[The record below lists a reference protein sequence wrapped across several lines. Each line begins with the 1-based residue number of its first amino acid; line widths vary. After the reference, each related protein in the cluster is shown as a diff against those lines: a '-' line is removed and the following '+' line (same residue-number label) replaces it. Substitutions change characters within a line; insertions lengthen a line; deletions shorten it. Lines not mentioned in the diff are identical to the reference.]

1 MSAPL
6 LLSTGLTSALSGGPG
21 EHDHAPH
28 DGPLAGEQFDETN
41 PLLPSASAV
50 IPPLPYQATLQNARL
65 LMRMTPLPV
74 MQLACLCALHFV
86 EPMVMGQ
93 ISPSVNAM
101 LADLRPVLP
110 EVGKTCLRPLDRS
123 AGSSTAHSRRCSCS
137 RSISWSGSLVSTHL
151 PRRPLE
157 TRRTSEAPLRHGQI
171 K

>member
-41 PLLPSASAV
+41 SLLPSASAV
-50 IPPLPYQATLQNARL
+50 TPPLPYQATLQNARL

-74 MQLACLCALHFV
+74 MQLACLCALHLV

-101 LADLRPVLP
+101 LADLRPALP
-110 EVGKTCLRPLDRS
+110 EVGEDMPAS
-123 AGSSTAHSRRCSCS
+123 AG
-137 RSISWSGSLVSTHL
+137 
-151 PRRPLE
+151 
-157 TRRTSEAPLRHGQI
+157 PLRGIFDSAFSTMQLFAVHQLVRLSGQYAPSAPPSRNSADI
-171 K
+171 

>member
-41 PLLPSASAV
+41 PLLPSASAA
-50 IPPLPYQATLQNARL
+50 IPPLPYQAALQNARL

-101 LADLRPVLP
+101 LADLRPALP
-110 EVGKTCLRPLDRS
+110 EVGEDMPAS
-123 AGSSTAHSRRCSCS
+123 AGPLNGIFDSAFSTMQLFAVHQLVRLSGQYAPSAPPSRNSAD
-137 RSISWSGSLVSTHL
+137 I
-151 PRRPLE
+151 
-157 TRRTSEAPLRHGQI
+157 
-171 K
+171 